1 MKKIVNFKR
10 LAAYPVLMVPSNHM
24 ITTCNRKC
32 ADILKENA
40 CNLAIAHYANRDS
53 LWSI

>member
-24 ITTCNRKC
+24 ITSSNRTC
-32 ADILKENA
+32 AALLKERA